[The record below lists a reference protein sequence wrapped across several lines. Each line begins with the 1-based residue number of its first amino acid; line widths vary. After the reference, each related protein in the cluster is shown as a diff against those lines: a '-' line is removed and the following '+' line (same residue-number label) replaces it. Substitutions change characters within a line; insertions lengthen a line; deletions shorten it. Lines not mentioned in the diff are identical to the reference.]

1 MNTPQDPREQPL
13 TSEEAELARVLRAL
27 PGGEPS
33 ARVDAAILRA
43 ATDAVAG
50 QGGAVQPKQP
60 RRRLPA
66 WALGTAAA
74 AVLAVFV
81 GSQLRPEM
89 TPAPRELT
97 AEAPAEPAAA
107 AKAEAPSAQDA
118 AADTTLETQE
128 LPAPAAYRV
137 APPPPPPPAP
147 EAPRASGIEAEARQA
162 AERAAAQAAAEAEAR
177 ATERAR
183 SMAEAEAARRAQ
195 ARQAAEADAAP
206 PTASAPPEAPPELQ
220 PTEAAGE
227 SRAQGFERRD
237 TGADSAPLIFDEPSP
252 VDIVEPVPAPPPPP
266 MVAPAAPPPAL
277 PPVGDDRL
285 LAPEDWIERIR
296 MRRDIGDD
304 AGARASL
311 ALLRREHPDLPLPAD
326 LADLLK

>member
-1 MNTPQDPREQPL
+1 VNTPQDPREQPL

-177 ATERAR
+177 
-183 SMAEAEAARRAQ
+183 
-195 ARQAAEADAAP
+195 
-206 PTASAPPEAPPELQ
+206 
-220 PTEAAGE
+220 
-227 SRAQGFERRD
+227 D

>member
-162 AERAAAQAAAEAEAR
+162 AERAAAQAAAQAEAR

-195 ARQAAEADAAP
+195 ARQAAEADAARKA
-206 PTASAPPEAPPELQ
+206 AS
-220 PTEAAGE
+220 
-227 SRAQGFERRD
+227 
-237 TGADSAPLIFDEPSP
+237 SP